1 MPFEGGNG
9 PTWYLLSNGHKVW
22 GVWTLECSG
31 CHLAGPESAR
41 GVSFWLFLLCS
52 RELAPSPAGDSGP
65 QLSYPPPTPRS
76 LSSPLRLLVIL
87 EAELGSQ
94 KVPLKTSSTLPVT
107 PDSREG
113 PLSGHQE
120 VLRFHIHA
128 FSLKRKQNMLK

>member
-1 MPFEGGNG
+1 MAQLGICFQMG
-9 PTWYLLSNGHKVW
+9 TKS
-22 GVWTLECSG
+22 
-31 CHLAGPESAR
+31 
-41 GVSFWLFLLCS
+41 GVSGLWSAQAAILQVRSLPGECHSGFSYCAVVSWLLPLQ
-52 RELAPSPAGDSGP
+52 ETVA
-65 QLSYPPPTPRS
+65 LSCHTRPPTPRS